1 MLTSLTSE
9 KITLDKNLKISYNM
23 SSISMKGFNM
33 IQIVPPTECP
43 SCGALLEWSND
54 LLYCRN
60 LECSSQS
67 SKKIEHFAKTLKI
80 KGLGPASIQKLG
92 LSDVSEIY
100 SLTKLMIEE
109 ALESEKIAE
118 KLFFE
123 IRNSVHAS
131 LNLLLPALGIPL
143 VGNTATA
150 KLSSVCKN
158 IHDVNYE
165 SCKAA
170 GLGPKVT
177 ESLINWIENEYPF
190 CELPHTF
197 VFDQPTMQTSIQGVI
212 CISGR
217 LKSFKTKAEAT
228 DALKEQ
234 GYIVKSSMTMDVTHL
249 INESG
254 IESAKTQ
261 KARDSGIIIVTN
273 IQDLIGETHGIA

>member
-1 MLTSLTSE
+1 VLTSLTSE

-23 SSISMKGFNM
+23 SSISMKGSNM

-43 SCGALLEWSND
+43 SCGTLLEWSND

-60 LECSSQS
+60 LECFSQS

-80 KGLGPASIQKLG
+80 KGLGPASIQKLE

-100 SLTKLMIEE
+100 ALTKLMIEE
-109 ALESEKIAE
+109 ALGSEKVAE

-143 VGNTATA
+143 VGKTATA

-158 IHDVNYE
+158 INDVNYE

-177 ESLINWIENEYPF
+177 ESLVNWIENEYPF

-197 VFDQPTMQTSIQGVI
+197 VFDQPTMQTSVQGVI